1 MASVVEIKLDEIQK
15 LVSKI
20 NSYALTPSQK
30 SGLLKSLGV
39 EIEAQTVERFYTQI
53 APEGDKWHELT
64 EAYAKRKIKK
74 SSGGILVREGYMRDS
89 IESQLEGSDT
99 VLIGSTMEYADYHQN
114 AKKEKRRRKFLG
126 LSSDNIVD
134 LQNAVDEFMKGKVA

>member
-1 MASVVEIKLDEIQK
+1 
-15 LVSKI
+15 
-20 NSYALTPSQK
+20 
-30 SGLLKSLGV
+30 
-39 EIEAQTVERFYTQI
+39 
-53 APEGDKWHELT
+53 
-64 EAYAKRKIKK
+64 
-74 SSGGILVREGYMRDS
+74 MRNS

-126 LSSDNIVD
+126 LSSGNIVD